1 MVLSTLYLSS
11 HLWRM
16 KSCAASVKQSIETP
30 ALFMSLSLADNSC
43 LTAKA
48 AWFITGKLLELACS
62 LVLTPL
68 STALSFFR
76 RYCNLVQSWSHLFCV
91 IREHFCSMSVQMEYL
106 VNSQQV
112 FRFLQCQKRDQ
123 SLHSEKSRASW
134 GRKPLR
140 HGRINDLGPSG
151 LPTVVVRHHEK
162 SERVVSR
169 RLMSVL
175 NELVPQIEEGA
186 LFRLNTLSPFNP
198 KRCAPS
204 IAHKE
209 LSAPS

>member
-1 MVLSTLYLSS
+1 
-11 HLWRM
+11 
-16 KSCAASVKQSIETP
+16 
-30 ALFMSLSLADNSC
+30 MSLSLADNSC

-48 AWFITGKLLELACS
+48 ARFITGKLLELACS
-62 LVLTPL
+62 LVPTPL

-134 GRKPLR
+134 GRKPL
-140 HGRINDLGPSG
+140 HNGRINDLGPSG

-169 RLMSVL
+169 GLLCLFSMNWFLRLKTGRYSDSTHYLPLTPNV
-175 NELVPQIEEGA
+175 A
-186 LFRLNTLSPFNP
+186 LLPLPTRSCQPRVRKLASRLHSQCVFIVYNP
-198 KRCAPS
+198 EVTPVNY
-204 IAHKE
+204 
-209 LSAPS
+209 